1 MTHRTEEPLSSSL
14 SSSSSS
20 TLDDDVTRVVDW
32 LSSLSL
38 PPPPPNDT
46 TSTLCQSSLYE
57 VSLDRLCHDWSSRQE
72 NDDTNHHSLSRS
84 VAAVLFSRALVQY
97 HQRMK
102 EKDHTATTTIR
113 TTTCHAVSHTVPATK
128 SNKKNVNQNDDD
140 VETVPCTGTNMQN
153 DIMVRCVCVYTFIYI
168 YI

>member
-1 MTHRTEEPLSSSL
+1 MTNVTMTHRTEEPPSSSSL
-14 SSSSSS
+14 SSSS

-38 PPPPPNDT
+38 PPPPNDT
-46 TSTLCQSSLYE
+46 SMLCQSSLYE

-97 HQRMK
+97 HQRMMK
-102 EKDHTATTTIR
+102 ENSNDHTTTIR

-128 SNKKNVNQNDDD
+128 SDKKKNVNQNDDDGDDD
-140 VETVPCTGTNMQN
+140 VETVPCTGTNMQ
-153 DIMVRCVCVYTFIYI
+153 IGILL
-168 YI
+168 